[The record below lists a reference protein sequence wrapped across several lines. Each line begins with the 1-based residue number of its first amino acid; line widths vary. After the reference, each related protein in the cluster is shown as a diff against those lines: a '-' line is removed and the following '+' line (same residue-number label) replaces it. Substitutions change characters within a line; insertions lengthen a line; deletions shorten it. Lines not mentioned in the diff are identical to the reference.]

1 MDEKKETRIKLTN
14 QEAFLII
21 QEQVEKQK
29 QENLFSAKNTQ
40 MTQKLFEFLDSQ
52 PKYIMNSNFVNEL
65 KNLLLQF
72 SLTQNEIIQIF
83 NVLPTK
89 EIDLQLIIE
98 SCETKL
104 DEKNIEAII
113 KKCEQIRNQ
122 YQKQQNSNN

>member
-40 MTQKLFEFLDSQ
+40 MTQKLYEYLDSQ
-52 PKYIMNSNFVNEL
+52 PRYVMNSNFVNEL

-89 EIDLQLIIE
+89 EIDLQLIIK

-104 DEKNIEAII
+104 DEQNIEAII

-122 YQKQQNSNN
+122 YQKQQISNN